1 MSADR
6 KYILNAEML
15 GGFEVGDTHGNY
27 ETLSG
32 GTSGSA
38 DTLLA
43 SGVNNANIISAI
55 NSAYNAASG
64 NEPQGPAYSL
74 QAHNPNGEF
83 SGSAAITMTPAF
95 GGASQAIAV
104 VGAST
109 TFDVAAVSSFTS
121 ATRTVMQSG
130 ISVNDLQGLSSAGKL
145 VLSVSGGDQ
154 YINML
159 LGDVTGSSRL
169 VVRDA
174 VGSAMMDVDSDG
186 NLGVSGSITGLG
198 SGDIAGALDVG
209 GLTTLSGMLVV
220 VDEAT
225 FNETVDMDS
234 SLNVDGAATMAAITA
249 DGAIDFSS
257 TLNVDGASTMAAI
270 TSDGAISTTST
281 LNADGAV
288 TLGAPGVATDIQGTL
303 SVDQAASF
311 DLTLNVDGASTMAAI
326 TADGAIDFSSTL
338 NVDGASTM
346 AAITA
351 DGAVSFTSTLGV
363 TDTATFTALSVHN
376 DGATFN
382 SQGLAACGAISGAT
396 TIDASGLAT
405 VAGVTS
411 SALIYSSGADEGFK
425 LKGNN
430 ASGVEQDYTI
440 KVDGGVLVIA
450 EVA

>member
-270 TSDGAISTTST
+270 T
-281 LNADGAV
+281 
-288 TLGAPGVATDIQGTL
+288 
-303 SVDQAASF
+303 
-311 DLTLNVDGASTMAAI
+311 
-326 TADGAIDFSSTL
+326 
-338 NVDGASTM
+338 
-346 AAITA
+346 A

>member
-270 TSDGAISTTST
+270 T
-281 LNADGAV
+281 
-288 TLGAPGVATDIQGTL
+288 
-303 SVDQAASF
+303 
-311 DLTLNVDGASTMAAI
+311 
-326 TADGAIDFSSTL
+326 ADGAIDFSSTL